1 MQDRDHTFTIAMRP
15 GEPAPTIHGP
25 YGHIKRASDIADMLA
40 LFTGR
45 MHRPLN
51 ITYII
56 DDNPAV
62 MLPHAQRERMVELG
76 SQGECK
82 MPPPQFS
89 RFAGASTS

>member
-1 MQDRDHTFTIAMRP
+1 MAQSLEWGFFEVSSRKSFQ
-15 GEPAPTIHGP
+15 GF
-25 YGHIKRASDIADMLA
+25 ADMLA

-62 MLPHAQRERMVELG
+62 MLPHAQRER
-76 SQGECK
+76 
-82 MPPPQFS
+82 S
-89 RFAGASTS
+89 RSCMTRFRCRES